1 VGRFATDGRLA
12 IAATKGTRE
21 RLVYTNTGKGRWG
34 FMAVQPGSGALD
46 ATYTLAVASGPTK
59 SR

>member
-1 VGRFATDGRLA
+1 
-12 IAATKGTRE
+12 
-21 RLVYTNTGKGRWG
+21 VYRNKGKGRWG
-34 FMAVQPGSGALD
+34 YMAVQPGSGALD